1 MNKILAQIPVIL
13 ILLILIFAAIG
24 FVVFLHFLDTKLKL
38 GWLFP
43 WVIIGAPL
51 LWLVLN
57 LILRDIRSR
66 GWHQPPPK

>member
-1 MNKILAQIPVIL
+1 MNKILAQIPAI
-13 ILLILIFAAIG
+13 IFFIFAAIG
-24 FVVFLHFLDTKLKL
+24 FAVFLYFVDKKLKL

-51 LWLVLN
+51 LWLVFN